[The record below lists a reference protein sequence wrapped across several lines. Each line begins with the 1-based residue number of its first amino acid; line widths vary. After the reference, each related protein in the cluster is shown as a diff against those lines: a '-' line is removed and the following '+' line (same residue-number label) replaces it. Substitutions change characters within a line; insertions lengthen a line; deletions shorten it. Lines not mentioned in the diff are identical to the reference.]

1 MKNEVKCYRC
11 GKETKLDSKNLKLY
25 VTCPHCHAK
34 MVLDQRSKRYLKY
47 FRYLVVI
54 LACTFIMFGLKY
66 TKINLA
72 IGLVTLSLAI
82 AIAMVADR
90 ICLFLEYYVT
100 GLSYTREEK
109 K

>member
-1 MKNEVKCYRC
+1 MKNIVKCYRC
-11 GKETKLDSKNLKLY
+11 GKEIKLDSKNLNILIR
-25 VTCPHCHAK
+25 CPHCHAK

-54 LACTFIMFGLKY
+54 LACAFILFGLKY
-66 TKINLA
+66 AEINLA
-72 IGLVTLSLAI
+72 ISLVTLSLAI

-90 ICLFLEYYVT
+90 ICLFIEYYVT
-100 GLSYTREEK
+100 GLSYTMEEK